1 VSSPANPAPRQY
13 IAKSLTVRIYMKRKT
28 RRAVYGVS
36 YQRKSRRARQSTVEA
51 EMRRSSVSG
60 ERFRDHR
67 RCSRRENTMPD
78 SGVPRR
84 TTRCPPKVERES
96 SGSWHG
102 AAMSSCPHSGGET
115 KILAAAGSGVLGF
128 LCTRFMVA
136 RKVGGAAARPGM
148 AKSPRS
154 CYKEVSTGSVL
165 EGRSTVHHRVKD

>member
-115 KILAAAGSGVLGF
+115 KILAAAGSGVLGV
-128 LCTRFMVA
+128 FMHTLYGRQEDWRGGCEA
-136 RKVGGAAARPGM
+136 RDGGKPAELLQGGLDGVRA
-148 AKSPRS
+148 
-154 CYKEVSTGSVL
+154 
-165 EGRSTVHHRVKD
+165 